1 MFHIT
6 HIFATLYNKIGSG
19 LLPQLIA
26 LDMDG
31 TLLDAEGNI
40 PPGFDEI
47 TTLADAHSV
56 TLLPASGRQLATLQA
71 MFPEH
76 KSFLAENGTVVM
88 HEGNIVATSPLSD
101 EVTDSIRKRLRS
113 VAVEHTIV
121 VCTPETAYVERGVS
135 DAAEEELAKYYRSV
149 TWVDSLDEA
158 PRGQTI
164 KVAVFCADGSEKHL
178 AKPLRE
184 AAPDDNVAVSGKV
197 WVDVMAAGAHKA
209 RACASFADALNINIA
224 NTAAFGDFLNDLEL
238 LQAAGT
244 AIAMENAHP
253 ALKEIADYIA
263 PPNTEYGVIKVLRD
277 WFDES

>member
-1 MFHIT
+1 MSHIT
-6 HIFATLYNKIGSG
+6 HIFATLHNTIGLS

-47 TTLADAHSV
+47 TSLADARGV

-76 KSFLAENGTVVM
+76 RSFLAENGTVVM
-88 HEGNIVATSPLSD
+88 HEGDIVATSPLPD
-101 EVTDSIRKRLRS
+101 EVTDSIRERLRS
-113 VAVEHTIV
+113 VEIEHTIV
-121 VCTPETAYVERGVS
+121 VCTPETAYVERGAS
-135 DAAEEELAKYYRSV
+135 DSAQQELAKYYRSV

-158 PRGQTI
+158 PRGETI
-164 KVAVFCADGSEKHL
+164 KVAVFCANGSEKHL
-178 AKPLRE
+178 ANPLRE

-197 WVDVMAAGAHKA
+197 WVDVMAQGAHKGTGL
-209 RACASFADALNINIA
+209 RKLADALNIDIA

-244 AIAMENAHP
+244 AVAMDNAHP
-253 ALKEIADYIA
+253 ALKEIADDIA

-277 WFDES
+277 WFNES